1 MSCAKS
7 CRAGLKCWAYNPES
21 DMCYESGEE
30 TDRPSPLSVSAWT
43 GTTALFRKK
52 YLTAAHARCI
62 IIMFQVCRCDGIGR
76 RSGLKIHR
84 WRQRAGSSPATGT
97 RSDGCE
103 SLFSHPF
110 FCIAMVITACT
121 QKRTTAVF
129 FSNGAVLFDIISFRS
144 VGHEGSFHQ
153 IAHADAQQF
162 ILTSFCKSVRVISR
176 D

>member
-21 DMCYESGEE
+21 DICYESGEE

-62 IIMFQVCRCDGIGR
+62 IIVFQVCRCDGIGR

-129 FSNGAVLFDIISFRS
+129 SVTVPSF
-144 VGHEGSFHQ
+144 
-153 IAHADAQQF
+153 
-162 ILTSFCKSVRVISR
+162 LTSYHFGQSDMKVHSTRSLTPMPSNSF
-176 D
+176 